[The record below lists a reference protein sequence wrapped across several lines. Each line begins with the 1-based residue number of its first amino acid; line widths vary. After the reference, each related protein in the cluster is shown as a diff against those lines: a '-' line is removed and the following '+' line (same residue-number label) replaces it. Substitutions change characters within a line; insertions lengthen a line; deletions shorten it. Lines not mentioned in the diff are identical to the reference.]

1 MTTVQDHPGRLGY
14 WAVGV
19 PPSGPM
25 DDLSFRLGNRL
36 VGNDE
41 GAAGLELTVN
51 GPTLRFHRAATICLT
66 GEMAATLPPPA
77 TAGAPVAVA
86 TV

>member
-1 MTTVQDHPGRLGY
+1 MLTRTLQTFAYKADTIEVLAPGTQTTIQDWPGRLGY

-25 DDLSFRLGNRL
+25 DPLSFRLANRL

-41 GAAGLELTVN
+41 GAAGDRDHA
-51 GPTLRFHRAATICLT
+51 LRPDAASST
-66 GEMAATLPPPA
+66 ATR
-77 TAGAPVAVA
+77 
-86 TV
+86 